1 MLSVVVAASTATVYL
16 KEDFSGDC
24 ARLPLEPAA
33 GARSLIYRNPC
44 SGRGEPLGCERLEL
58 DWKKDT
64 SEAGASIH
72 TPLPKTV
79 STPES
84 GEATHTALL

>member
-33 GARSLIYRNPC
+33 GAIAHLSKPVLWQ
-44 SGRGEPLGCERLEL
+44 GRA
-58 DWKKDT
+58 
-64 SEAGASIH
+64 AG
-72 TPLPKTV
+72 L
-79 STPES
+79 
-84 GEATHTALL
+84 